1 MYDLQTQ
8 LLQLILFHPTM
19 PLHMLLLLSVSVTVT
34 RTVVLGGLATGIR
47 SCCVL
52 QQDALC

>member
-19 PLHMLLLLSVSVTVT
+19 PLHMLLLSVSVTV
-34 RTVVLGGLATGIR
+34 TVVLGGLATGIR